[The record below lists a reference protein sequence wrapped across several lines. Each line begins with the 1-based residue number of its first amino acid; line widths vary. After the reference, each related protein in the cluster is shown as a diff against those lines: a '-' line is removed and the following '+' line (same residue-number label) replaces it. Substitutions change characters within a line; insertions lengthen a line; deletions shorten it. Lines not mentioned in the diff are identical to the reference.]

1 MKKLFLLLAVVAM
14 TVACG
19 ATSVEG
25 KAEKYCLKIIE
36 ALQDLDVDEADDLTD
51 ELDEWMDSLSDSDF
65 DIADEVVCQY
75 EDKIDALYEL
85 AELAEEASDLD
96 W

>member
-19 ATSVEG
+19 ATRVEG